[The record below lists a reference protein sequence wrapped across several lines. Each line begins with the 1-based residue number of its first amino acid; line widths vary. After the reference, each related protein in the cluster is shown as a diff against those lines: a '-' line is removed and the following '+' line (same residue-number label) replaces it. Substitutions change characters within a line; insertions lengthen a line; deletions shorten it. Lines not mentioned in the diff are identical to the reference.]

1 MKRFAALISQLE
13 ETTKTARKTQAL
25 AQYMSAAPDQDR
37 LWCLALFSGRRPK
50 RAVTTS
56 QLREWAAEAS
66 NLPLWL
72 LEETYSVVGD
82 LAETIALV
90 LPEGDTE
97 TDRSLSSWID
107 EIRLLTNCNI
117 NEKRAFIDTAWLS
130 LNGQERFVFN
140 KLITG
145 GFRVG
150 VSQRLMTRA
159 MAQATSKPEAEIA
172 HRLMGNWTPDQT
184 DWHSLIE
191 AEDFTADLS
200 RPYPFF
206 LSHALEGVPEDLCVP
221 SRMIT

>member
-1 MKRFAALISQLE
+1 MKQFAALISQLE

-25 AQYMSAAPDQDR
+25 AQYMSTAPHQDR
-37 LWCLALFSGRRPK
+37 LWC
-50 RAVTTS
+50 
-56 QLREWAAEAS
+56 
-66 NLPLWL
+66 LPLWL

-90 LPEGDTE
+90 LPEGETE

-107 EIRLLTNCNI
+107 ELRLLTKCNI
-117 NEKRAFIDTAWLS
+117 DEKRAFIDSAWVS

-159 MAQATSKPEAEIA
+159 LAHATSKPEAEIA
-172 HRLMGNWTPDQT
+172 HRLMGNWMPDQT

-200 RPYPFF
+200 RPFPFF
-206 LSHALEGVPEDLCVP
+206 LSHALEGVPEDLGLP
-221 SRMIT
+221 SEWSAEWKWTVFADKSS